1 MTPLD
6 ELRADAVGD
15 AFGALLARTV
25 LAVGVSRNF
34 PPPSGSTWTADSV
47 NEVAAS
53 FLTDGR
59 TAKRL
64 DWLLLRCGDDRAF
77 ERALQTMVHNFL
89 RDLGRET
96 ELGRLVVRINRA
108 LRESDRFERAEGNFW
123 RLADGPV
130 EPSETDTEALA
141 AAVAAVPISVQQWS
155 PSANR
160 RSPFADRRSIDAMLA
175 AAFEAADGSLRAAD
189 LARAIAPSVGTVAYG
204 ITTVELDSGR
214 HSEALAPGG
223 SIDQL
228 GDDVANRYRALEVLE
243 MLSDRQR
250 VSLAHA
256 DLNVRQLA
264 PLLGLGHTQAAV
276 VRKRAIAVLKSTLAH
291 ESGGQEVAE
300 MVLEACKIWL
310 HERTNSG
317 DSTFVRA

>member
-6 ELRADAVGD
+6 ELRAGAAGD

-59 TAKRL
+59 TPKRFA
-64 DWLLLRCGDDRAF
+64 WLLLRCGNEAAF

-96 ELGRLVVRINRA
+96 ELGRLVVRISRA
-108 LRESDRFERAEGNFW
+108 LRESDRFVRAEGDFW
-123 RLADGPV
+123 RLVDGPLA
-130 EPSETDTEALA
+130 PSETDAEALA

-155 PSANR
+155 ASANR

-175 AAFEAADGSLRAAD
+175 AAFEAADGSLRPAD
-189 LARAIAPSVGTVAYG
+189 LARAIAPSVGALANGVA
-204 ITTVELDSGR
+204 TVELDSGR
-214 HSEALAPGG
+214 HSEALLPGG
-223 SIDQL
+223 NIDQL
-228 GDDVANRYRALEVLE
+228 GDDVANRHRALEVFE

-264 PLLGLGHTQAAV
+264 PRLGLGRTQAAA
-276 VRKRAIAVLKSTLAH
+276 VRNRAIAVLKSTLEH

-300 MVLEACKIWL
+300 IVLEACKIWL
-310 HERTNSG
+310 DGRTNADG
-317 DSTFVRA
+317 STFIRA